1 MNTYKEIPKF
11 KEGTCVTIGKFDGV
25 HLGHVSLL
33 EELVLAA
40 ELNQM
45 ESVVFTFE
53 PYPEEYF
60 KGEEMLKINTK
71 GEIVSQMDE
80 IGVDNLIRVKFD
92 EKFSSMEPTKF
103 IKDVLVGKLCA
114 KMIVC
119 GPDVSYGKNGAGD
132 VNLLNSMAD
141 KLGYEVIVV
150 DKEVYQESAVSSSR
164 IIKAIEEGNLEDANE
179 MLGYD
184 YYLYGPVV
192 TGQRLGTTYD
202 IPTVNINPT
211 KGRVIPARGVY
222 FTIVEVE
229 DEEYQ
234 AVTNVG
240 VRPTVSDENAVNIES
255 HLLNCSSDADFY
267 GKRIRVYFLHHSRGE
282 IKFSSSDQLFE
293 QIKKDVND
301 AKKFFESV

>member
-1 MNTYKEIPKF
+1 MNTFKEIPKF

-45 ESVVFTFE
+45 ESVVFTFD
-53 PYPEEYF
+53 PYPEEFF
-60 KGEEMLKINTK
+60 KGEEILKINTK
-71 GEIVSQMDE
+71 GEIISQMDE

-92 EKFSSMEPTKF
+92 EKFSQYDPTKF

-114 KMIVC
+114 KMIIC
-119 GPDVSYGKNGAGD
+119 GPDVSFGKDGSG
-132 VNLLNSMAD
+132 NLELLMNLQD
-141 KLGYEVIVV
+141 KYGYEVVEV
-150 DKEVYQESAVSSSR
+150 EKEIYQGNAISSSR
-164 IIKAIEEGNLEDANE
+164 ISKAIEEGKMEDANE

-192 TGQRLGTTYD
+192 TGQGLGHTYD

-211 KGRVIPARGVY
+211 KGRIIPAKGVY
-222 FTIVEVE
+222 FTIVEV
-229 DEEYQ
+229 DDKEYQ

-240 VRPTVSDENAVNIES
+240 VRPTVSDENTINIES
-255 HLLNCSSDADFY
+255 HILNCEDGADFY

-282 IKFSSSDQLFE
+282 MRFETSDILFK
-293 QIKKDVND
+293 QIKKDVDD
-301 AKKFFESV
+301 ALRFFESV